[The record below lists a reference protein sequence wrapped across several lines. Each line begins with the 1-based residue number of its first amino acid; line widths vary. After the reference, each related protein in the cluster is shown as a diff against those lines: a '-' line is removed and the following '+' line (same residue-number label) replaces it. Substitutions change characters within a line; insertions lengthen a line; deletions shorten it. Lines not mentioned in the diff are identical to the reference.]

1 MANLVYNNF
10 KEGLLV
16 GSYKLSTGQA
26 STTPIFI
33 ALVSNSYT
41 ADPDTHIYHSSLTN
55 IVTPS
60 NFTASFALSSP
71 LVTQDDTGNQGV
83 LDGSDI
89 LMANVTF
96 GTTVRAAVL
105 FASSGLG
112 SASDP
117 LIAYVD
123 FTTDQ
128 AVTAGTFQITWAAA
142 GILALT

>member
-1 MANLVYNNF
+1 
-10 KEGLLV
+10 
-16 GSYKLSTGQA
+16 
-26 STTPIFI
+26 
-33 ALVSNSYT
+33 
-41 ADPDTHIYHSSLTN
+41 
-55 IVTPS
+55 
-60 NFTASFALSSP
+60 
-71 LVTQDDTGNQGV
+71 
-83 LDGSDI
+83 
-89 LMANVTF
+89 MANVTF